1 MLKYL
6 WEATF
11 QDGHAIK
18 QPADDKY
25 SKHDE
30 NNEHNPSAFR
40 DILDYQEKSPLV
52 FFALIGQ
59 EVPNIFAVS
68 MATGEFYVNNA
79 TFRIDGPPV
88 DSIGRKLIYYRTQ
101 QANLQTGEVQ
111 TVSYNFGYEIK
122 DANGKNIK
130 KVLVIR
136 G

>member
-11 QDGHAIK
+11 QDGHVIK

-25 SKHDE
+25 SKHDDKAA
-30 NNEHNPSAFR
+30 HNPSAFR
-40 DILDYQEKSPLV
+40 DILDYQKKSPLM
-52 FFALIGQ
+52 FFALMGE
-59 EVPNIFAVS
+59 EVPNVFAVS
-68 MATGEFYVNNA
+68 IATGEFYVNNA
-79 TFRIDGPPV
+79 TFHTAGPPV
-88 DSIGRKLIYYRTQ
+88 DSTERKLIYYRTQ

-122 DANGKNIK
+122 DINGKNIK
-130 KVLVIR
+130 KVVTIR

>member
-11 QDGHAIK
+11 QDGHVIK
-18 QPADDKY
+18 QSADDKY
-25 SKHDE
+25 SKHDDKAA
-30 NNEHNPSAFR
+30 HNPSAFR
-40 DILDYQEKSPLV
+40 DILDYQKKSPLM
-52 FFALIGQ
+52 FFALVGE

-79 TFRIDGPPV
+79 TFHITGPPV
-88 DSIGRKLIYYRTQ
+88 ESTERKLIYYRTQ
-101 QANLQTGEVQ
+101 QANLQTGEMQ

-122 DANGKNIK
+122 GVNGKNIK
-130 KVLVIR
+130 KVVTIR